1 MKQEEY
7 IEVRVDDQIEYYD
20 TQSGIG
26 QSRYKWLAGTQML
39 SGAVIP
45 IIAGF
50 SDSICFSEWIIAL
63 LGLTV
68 TSATAFLTIN
78 KYQERWIN
86 FRTTCETL
94 KHLKYLFVTE
104 SSPYN
109 DGDSYDKFVNDIE
122 AVLSKENTDWA
133 FYARMQKEKDED
145 GSN

>member
-1 MKQEEY
+1 MKQDEY
-7 IEVRVDDQIEYYD
+7 IETRVDDQIQYYD
-20 TQSGIG
+20 NQSKSS
-26 QSRYKWLAGTQML
+26 QSRYKWLAGVQIM

-63 LGLTV
+63 LGLAV
-68 TSATAFLTIN
+68 TSATAFLTLN

-94 KHLKYLFVTE
+94 KHLKYLFLTS

-109 DGDSYDKFVNDIE
+109 GEDCYDKFVNDIE
-122 AVLSKENTDWA
+122 ATLSKENSNWS
-133 FYARMQKEKDED
+133 FYTQRQKEKDEE
-145 GSN
+145 G